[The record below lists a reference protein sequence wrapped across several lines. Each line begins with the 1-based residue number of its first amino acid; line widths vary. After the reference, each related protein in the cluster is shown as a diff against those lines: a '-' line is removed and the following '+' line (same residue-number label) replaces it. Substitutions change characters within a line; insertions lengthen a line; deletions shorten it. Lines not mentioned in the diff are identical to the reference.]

1 LTTSH
6 LNYIVVVDYTRS
18 TIRSAVSKRKVS
30 NPLALAVMALLYE
43 RPMHPYEMV
52 TTMRERGKH
61 ESVRLRYSSLY
72 SVVEALEREG
82 LILPLETVREGR
94 RPERTIY
101 GLTEEG
107 RVEFLSWLRELVR
120 EPVKEYTQFAAGLT
134 FLAALPPEEAS
145 ALLDERVRRL
155 EEEVEGMRS
164 LLDTVMEQGLPR
176 LFLIE
181 SEHEL
186 VLREAELRW
195 VRELVREIRAGTLG
209 GMAGWEGFHVDRD
222 ATDTGT
228 SRKEESGV

>member
-1 LTTSH
+1 MASE
-6 LNYIVVVDYTRS
+6 R
-18 TIRSAVSKRKVS
+18 RVS

-52 TTMRERGKH
+52 SVMRERGKH
-61 ESVRLRYSSLY
+61 ESVRLKYSSLY

-94 RPERTIY
+94 RPERTVY
-101 GLTEEG
+101 GLTEAG
-107 RVEFLSWLRELVR
+107 RVEFLSWLRELLR

-134 FLAALPPEEAS
+134 FLPALPPEEA
-145 ALLDERVRRL
+145 AVLLEERVRLL
-155 EEEVEGMRS
+155 EEEVQEMRS

-186 VLREAELRW
+186 ILREAELRW
-195 VRELVREIRAGTLG
+195 VRELVREISDGTLG
-209 GMAGWEGFHVDRD
+209 GMAQWEGFHADRD
-222 ATDTGT
+222 ATGAGKT
-228 SRKEESGV
+228 RKEESGV